1 MDSINYQYSSNRQ
14 SITNIPA
21 TVNKLSKSAGAGL
34 DNSPK
39 VLQIQDDISLGSPAK
54 EKIRLLCSES

>member
-1 MDSINYQYSSNRQ
+1 MDSIAYQHSNNRQ
-14 SITNIPA
+14 SNTTIPA
-21 TVNKLSKSAGAGL
+21 TANKLSKSAGAGL

-54 EKIRLLCSES
+54 EKISLLCSDS